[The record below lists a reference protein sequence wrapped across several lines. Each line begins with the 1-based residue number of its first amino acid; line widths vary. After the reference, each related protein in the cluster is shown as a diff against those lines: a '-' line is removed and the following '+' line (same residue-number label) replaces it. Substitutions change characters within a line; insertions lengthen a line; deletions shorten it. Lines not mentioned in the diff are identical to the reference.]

1 MNGKDPNWLIRARSE
16 GRVIS
21 ETGIPGVVYYPPP
34 PFKSIAEAVADSVRK
49 SGPSR
54 SMVPKPVSAPAPKP
68 SGRLALTVTISPLR
82 LASEANAGGTRR
94 SAIARK
100 SAVKTAVG
108 ESLPAM
114 AFPLPAVVT
123 LTRLGG
129 KSLDGDNLQR
139 ALKAVRDVVA
149 KWLGCDDADKRV
161 RWRYRQRPAWVMG
174 CRIQVREA
182 K

>member
-1 MNGKDPNWLIRARSE
+1 MADPDWLILARAE

-21 ETGIPGVVYYPPP
+21 ETSALVALHATPGSRGMNV
-34 PFKSIAEAVADSVRK
+34 SVPK
-49 SGPSR
+49 QVSGPS
-54 SMVPKPVSAPAPKP
+54 SKKAEQPPM
-68 SGRLALTVTISPLR
+68 GRLSLTVTISPLR

-94 SAIARK
+94 AAIARK
-100 SAVKTAVG
+100 SAVKAAVAG
-108 ESLPAM
+108 AMPAM
-114 AFPLPAVVT
+114 TFPLPAVVT

-139 ALKAVRDVVA
+139 AMKAVRDVVA
-149 KWLGCDDADKRV
+149 KWLGCDDADKRI

-174 CRIQVREA
+174 CRIQVRER